1 MINIEDVD
9 LIISTQDVA
18 LVYMVC
24 LMSQEL
30 HHLDAAHA
38 GHLVL
43 EDAAMELEEH
53 SFLEAVIELYQN
65 QPSQLL
71 VEVEGFGGDST
82 IFSI

>member
-24 LMSQEL
+24 LMFQEL

-38 GHLVL
+38 GGLK
-43 EDAAMELEEH
+43 
-53 SFLEAVIELYQN
+53 
-65 QPSQLL
+65 
-71 VEVEGFGGDST
+71 G
-82 IFSI
+82 